1 MIIIERVD
9 QLRETLRRYR
19 SPAFAP
25 TMGNLHEGHL
35 SLIARAKSLGD
46 ICVASIFVNRLQFAP
61 GEDFERY
68 PRTFERD
75 VALLEEAGCDI
86 LFAPTEQQ
94 LYPQPQT
101 FKVLPDPGLA
111 DILEGEYRPGFFIG
125 VATVVMKLFQCVFGQ
140 SSGTGH
146 ALFGEKDYQQ
156 LLVIRQMVRQFAL
169 PVQVHAMPT
178 VRDADGLAKSSRNG
192 YLSAEQRRD
201 AVALSSALAQVAA
214 AVQAG
219 ESELERLSQQAM
231 QQLREL
237 GWQPDYLSV
246 RRQADLLEPASC
258 DDALVV
264 LGAARLGSTRL
275 IDNILFTR

>member
-9 QLRETLRRYR
+9 QLREALRRYR

-35 SLIARAKSLGD
+35 SLIAR
-46 ICVASIFVNRLQFAP
+46 
-61 GEDFERY
+61 
-68 PRTFERD
+68 
-75 VALLEEAGCDI
+75 
-86 LFAPTEQQ
+86 
-94 LYPQPQT
+94 
-101 FKVLPDPGLA
+101 
-111 DILEGEYRPGFFIG
+111 
-125 VATVVMKLFQCVFGQ
+125 
-140 SSGTGH
+140 
-146 ALFGEKDYQQ
+146 
-156 LLVIRQMVRQFAL
+156 
-169 PVQVHAMPT
+169 
-178 VRDADGLAKSSRNG
+178 AKSSRNG